1 MLINKNSWHYKWW
14 YLTYKVWNTKDIDIP
29 SYTNLCSYVQRLFW
43 MTLITTICWGII
55 GIGVTTVVVLVAV
68 AAWHHPWGALSVVGG
83 ILAFVAAMV
92 GFLFYLDSETRYV
105 VNAWVGSKT
114 QGICPII
121 NFTNEP
127 KK

>member
-1 MLINKNSWHYKWW
+1 MKINTNSWHYKWW
-14 YLTYKVWNTKDIDIP
+14 RLTHTLYNSNYPAT
-29 SYTNLCSYVQRLFW
+29 TNLCRYVQRIFWVTLGTVILGSVVALLFCFILCN
-43 MTLITTICWGII
+43 TAI
-55 GIGVTTVVVLVAV
+55 G
-68 AAWHHPWGALSVVGG
+68 AWHHPWMALAVVG